1 MFSDCPTCPALDNRL
16 RVHLFDLVGDG
27 ARVIAF
33 EQEFLTRMH
42 LPGPRGIIDGPCD
55 ALCQHPCGIAP
66 TNREQRIGVAQQCGM
81 VSGIVSGQRDF
92 RARGYCL
99 QQHNAEG
106 FAARRGEDR
115 DIGAAQ
121 QGWFGRFL
129 NEPGEGDR
137 RVEPG
142 SSASAFLEQRAFAG
156 HRHMGAGGEEPV
168 LFAVFD
174 CIKQDIRALA
184 FDETAEE
191 HNMRGDGFTVQCA
204 DIDSVSP
211 IAIGAKPAGARLSVE
226 PMMTSTVETTGSSPT
241 K

>member
-1 MFSDCPTCPALDNRL
+1 
-16 RVHLFDLVGDG
+16 
-27 ARVIAF
+27 
-33 EQEFLTRMH
+33 
-42 LPGPRGIIDGPCD
+42 
-55 ALCQHPCGIAP
+55 
-66 TNREQRIGVAQQCGM
+66 M

-211 IAIGAKPAGARLSVE
+211 IAHHGHIHRIGDDACVRMCGQRRIARRDIGHCDDFVDTSVSVCVDC
-226 PMMTSTVETTGSSPT
+226 PKHQPT
-241 K
+241 DGG